1 MASYA
6 FKIDLEGDAVK
17 NFKQIELHAEK
28 INHQAKEMHGH
39 MGHLKEKVGEFASEF
54 KNLALGALGVG
65 AIFGGF
71 EFLKGSMEA
80 FDKFEESVTKVE
92 TALKSTGHAA
102 GLTLGELEEKAKEL
116 SGQTLFSR
124 ATLMDA
130 QSMLLTFTQIKGTV
144 FNEAIPA
151 IADFATRYKTD
162 PVEAALQVGKALND
176 PEKGLHR
183 LTRMG
188 VVFSKQQEE
197 QIKHFMAINDVAS
210 AQRVM
215 LKELN
220 TEFGGLAHAMTTT
233 DEGKLKMAAKQL
245 DNLKLAIGG
254 LVSKFLVSLIPAFNY
269 VVKVAK
275 EFKAWITGDS
285 ESAYIFK
292 EVITVIAAVLASYVT
307 YLTAVAIAT
316 KLWAAMQWLVNI
328 ALTMNPI
335 GIIIMAITA
344 LVAVIVVCWDK
355 FSGFRG
361 AIVGTWHVIK
371 LFAETIK
378 DLVVEVI
385 KDLIKG
391 LGQLGSAFVAL
402 FHGNFKEAAKLGKE
416 AFENIS
422 VINPIKHGIK
432 AIKNIGQ
439 NAGKDFKEGFD
450 EGSKSKFKFGGLIG
464 LGKKKEGE
472 KESHG
477 IGAHGVGGIGA
488 VSHGAMNTSALSGAS
503 GGLGEAKVIKIDFH
517 APLMKIDVP
526 GGNGLDVVSKA
537 PMTMEILLRMIN
549 NLSMSQGSTM

>member
-1 MASYA
+1 MSSYA
-6 FKIDLEGDAVK
+6 FKIDIEGDAVK

-28 INHQAKEMHGH
+28 INHQAKEMHGY

-71 EFLKGSMEA
+71 EFLKGSMES

-197 QIKHFMAINDVAS
+197 QIKHFMSINDVAS

-215 LKELN
+215 LNELN

-245 DNLKLAIGG
+245 DNMRLAVGQ
-254 LVSKFLVSLIPAFNY
+254 LVSKFLVALIPAFNY

-275 EFKAWITGDS
+275 EFKDWITGDS

-292 EVITVIAAVLASYVT
+292 EVIVVIGAALVIYGGYLAAIAIGTKIWAAVQWALN
-307 YLTAVAIAT
+307 
-316 KLWAAMQWLVNI
+316 AAMY
-328 ALTMNPI
+328 ANPI
-335 GIIIMAITA
+335 GIVVIAVVA
-344 LVAVIVVCWDK
+344 LIAGIAALWDK
-355 FSGFRG
+355 CEGFRKVVG
-361 AIVGTWHVIK
+361 GIFAEIAKVVMGVVHIFVNFAKIVGDVFTGHFKDAWTQGKKMISDFNNDFLKGWGDTWEK
-371 LFAETIK
+371 
-378 DLVVEVI
+378 
-385 KDLIKG
+385 
-391 LGQLGSAFVAL
+391 
-402 FHGNFKEAAKLGKE
+402 
-416 AFENIS
+416 
-422 VINPIKHGIK
+422 
-432 AIKNIGQ
+432 
-439 NAGKDFKEGFD
+439 
-450 EGSKSKFKFGGLIG
+450 GSKKFGESKFKFGGLIG
-464 LGKKKEGE
+464 LGKDKKEGE
-472 KESHG
+472 KEGHK
-477 IGAHGVGGIGA
+477 IGANVGGVGTVA
-488 VSHGAMNTSALSGAS
+488 QGAMNTSALSGAS